1 VDALVR
7 SYSVWSHLA
16 EMVFV
21 QLAHAF
27 SLNDVCDWLRGKR
40 RAIAGFGVTPPAR
53 NTLAHAN
60 KGRSADF
67 VQSVFWRTLAQL
79 RRCEPGFGAAS
90 ARGANC
96 MDWAQH
102 RRRSRSRRGGRD
114 RRRGTSR
121 PQGEG
126 AVGRRLNAAA
136 KLHLRLDTGS
146 FLPACAIVDNAREH
160 DNKRA
165 SEVCAGLQ
173 SGEVLRGGAGR
184 VMGAAGCPRTAP
196 KL

>member
-1 VDALVR
+1 MCWGQLLKYIPQGIVQAVAREHGVDALAR

-40 RAIAGFGVTPPAR
+40 RAITGFRVTPPAR

-67 VQSVFWRTLAQL
+67 VQSVFWRILAQL
-79 RRCEPGFGAAS
+79 RRCEPGFGTAR

-126 AVGRRLNAAA
+126 AVGRRLSQRRCQAA
-136 KLHLRLDTGS
+136 
-146 FLPACAIVDNAREH
+146 P
-160 DNKRA
+160 
-165 SEVCAGLQ
+165 
-173 SGEVLRGGAGR
+173 
-184 VMGAAGCPRTAP
+184 AAGHRQFSARLRHRGHRPVT
-196 KL
+196 